1 MNDPTCEISDEDLTS
16 LIKQIRQ
23 DTPYSGV
30 SMMYGSLRA
39 RGLKVARERIRS
51 TLRAIDP
58 LSSALRWPAGLTKR
72 RPYSVAGP
80 NSLWHIGMQII
91 KYHLWKIFPLSTS
104 IWCINSEHS

>member
-1 MNDPTCEISDEDLTS
+1 MNDPTCEISDDNLTS

-80 NSLWHIGMQII
+80 NSLWHIGMQLLNTIYG
-91 KYHLWKIFPLSTS
+91 KYFL
-104 IWCINSEHS
+104 